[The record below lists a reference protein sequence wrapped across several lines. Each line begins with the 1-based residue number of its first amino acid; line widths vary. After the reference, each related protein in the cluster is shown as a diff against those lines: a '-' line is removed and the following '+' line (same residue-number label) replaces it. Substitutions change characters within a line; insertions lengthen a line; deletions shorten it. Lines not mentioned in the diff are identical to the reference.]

1 MSMDSEYWKTYL
13 RRDGKILVK
22 LDKIMYGFKEAAYWW
37 NVTLT
42 KVFLE
47 NGYQQ
52 MSKDNCVFVKCE
64 HNQVSYCAVTV
75 DDCFFAAT
83 RDEEWIKSQVDML
96 KAAFEELA
104 LERGEAINILGMT
117 VYMERDKGRAVVKQK
132 RFVDKL
138 TEEFKM
144 AKSAITPA
152 TTELLYER
160 EDSS

>member
-1 MSMDSEYWKTYL
+1 
-13 RRDGKILVK
+13 
-22 LDKIMYGFKEAAYWW
+22 MYGFKEAAYWW

-52 MSKDNCVFVKCE
+52 MSKDICVFVKCE

-96 KAAFEELA
+96 KAAFKELTTH
-104 LERGEAINILGMT
+104 ERGEAINIFGMT

-138 TEEFKM
+138 TEEFKV

-152 TTELLYER
+152 TAELSVR
-160 EDSS
+160 TGGQ